1 MTADGGISFFLVES
15 SNFKATLKLL
25 CTKGKHVRARDR
37 QKRKPA
43 KEVSKIFPE
52 KFNQGHCKCESS
64 QSTKHET
71 LFVRNSGLGAKTLK

>member
-1 MTADGGISFFLVES
+1 MS
-15 SNFKATLKLL
+15 
-25 CTKGKHVRARDR
+25 RDR
-37 QKRKPA
+37 QKGKSA
-43 KEVSKIFPE
+43 EEGSQMFPV